1 MRIKEIAFT
10 GYQVTDV
17 PRARQF
23 YEEVLGLNPAMVHEL
38 DGHPGK
44 YWIEYEIDDGAIAIS
59 NMWEP
64 DSNSGPSIAF
74 EVDDFDTA
82 MAELKEA
89 GVNIVADR
97 IESPSCKFSL
107 ITDPDGNGITIH
119 KHNE

>member
-1 MRIKEIAFT
+1 MPLP
-10 GYQVTDV
+10 GYYQDVTRLAL
-17 PRARQF
+17 PK
-23 YEEVLGLNPAMVHEL
+23 
-38 DGHPGK
+38 GK
-44 YWIEYEIDDGAIAIS
+44 
-59 NMWEP
+59 
-64 DSNSGPSIAF
+64 SNSGPSIAF